1 MGLHMLPEKVSN
13 LHKWMISQ
21 GNVLGKPIV
30 LASQIV
36 NLLAH
41 LLQFDSMLVGTEPL
55 REECSDITHSILEGA
70 DAIILGNE
78 TSFRPNSYEV
88 VERLR

>member
-21 GNVLGKPIV
+21 GNVLGKPVV

-36 NLLAH
+36 LVCLATRVVRLYAGWSRAEARGMQRHYLL
-41 LLQFDSMLVGTEPL
+41 DPGRS
-55 REECSDITHSILEGA
+55 
-70 DAIILGNE
+70 
-78 TSFRPNSYEV
+78 
-88 VERLR
+88 